1 MWDIAEEGMDLVCVL
16 WMRHIGYDRGKE
28 HGVGVTMKQC
38 NSTFACAQPALFYSQ
53 ITQKCIDIRFSSLL
67 TAAII

>member
-1 MWDIAEEGMDLVCVL
+1 MAEEGMDLVWVL
-16 WMRHIGYDRGKE
+16 WMRHIAYDREKE
-28 HGVGVTMKQC
+28 HGVGLTMKQC

-53 ITQKCIDIRFSSLL
+53 ITQNHIDIHFSSLL

>member
-1 MWDIAEEGMDLVCVL
+1 MAEEGMDLGWGL

-28 HGVGVTMKQC
+28 HGVGSTMKQC
-38 NSTFACAQPALFYSQ
+38 NSAFACAEPALFYLQ
-53 ITQKCIDIRFSSLL
+53 ITQKKCVDTSFSSLL